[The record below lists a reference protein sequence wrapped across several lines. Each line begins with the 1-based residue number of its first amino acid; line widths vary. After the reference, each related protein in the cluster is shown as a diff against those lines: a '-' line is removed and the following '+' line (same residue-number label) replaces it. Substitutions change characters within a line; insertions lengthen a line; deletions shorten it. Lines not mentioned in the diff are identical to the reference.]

1 LRRAEALLHG
11 LLPGVDLNDPNLEST
26 LHQGRMSVQMPSAP
40 LSSAQTANGVYHSS
54 SNAPTSEDTTDTTD
68 LQSMVK
74 STGQLDLD
82 EEGHWDYHGHSSGLS
97 FVRKFKS
104 TFGDIKF
111 AEGQGTP
118 FIKSRPMS
126 AVFDSPRSAQDSPM
140 DINQPMAELPS
151 KDIALQLCDLAIND
165 ASSLLRVVHAPT
177 FFAKLD
183 HLYET
188 IPDNY
193 SNEDHTFLPLLY
205 AVLALGTLFSKTEDG
220 ELDRKGY
227 GEAIDRG

>member
-1 LRRAEALLHG
+1 
-11 LLPGVDLNDPNLEST
+11 
-26 LHQGRMSVQMPSAP
+26 
-40 LSSAQTANGVYHSS
+40 
-54 SNAPTSEDTTDTTD
+54 
-68 LQSMVK
+68 MVK

-97 FVRKFKS
+97 FVRKFKA

-126 AVFDSPRSAQDSPM
+126 AVFDSPRSAQDSPL
-140 DINQPMAELPS
+140 DITQPMVELPS
-151 KDIALQLCDLAIND
+151 KDVALQLCDLAIND
-165 ASSLLRVVHAPT
+165 ASSLLRVVHAPS
-177 FFAKLD
+177 FFEKVD

-188 IPDNY
+188 SPDNY
-193 SNEDHTFLPLLY
+193 NNDDHTFLPLLY